1 MSKTIV
7 TARQVLEHIQGL
19 EEKGADLDKPLQVYI
34 PHDDTG
40 DFIENGAYE
49 LYQPYAV
56 QVDVRN
62 EPCLVVEA
70 VGGA

>member
-1 MSKTIV
+1 MSNTNL
-7 TARQVLEHIQGL
+7 TARQVLEHLQNLDNQGVNL
-19 EEKGADLDKPLQVYI
+19 DLPLQVYI
-34 PHDDTG
+34 PTDDTG

-49 LYQPYAV
+49 LYQPYAI
-56 QVDVRN
+56 QVDIRN